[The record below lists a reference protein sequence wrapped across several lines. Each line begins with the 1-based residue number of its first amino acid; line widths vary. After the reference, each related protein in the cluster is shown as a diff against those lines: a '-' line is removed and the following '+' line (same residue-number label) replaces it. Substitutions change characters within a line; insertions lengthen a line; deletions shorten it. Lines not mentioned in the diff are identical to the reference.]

1 MTDKAKEARRAYKR
15 NWAKANPEK
24 VKAQQNRYW
33 ERVAEKEA
41 ARSEQAAATQSAA
54 ISP

>member
-15 NWAKANPEK
+15 SWAKANPDK
-24 VKAQQNRYW
+24 VKAQQRRYW
-33 ERVAEKEA
+33 ERVAEREA
-41 ARSEQAAATQSAA
+41 ARSTQEAPTQSAP